1 MGPYAEHAD
10 RLLERGYA
18 PLPIMPGSKRPG
30 YYVAGMWI
38 GLANWQ
44 RRFNSGPPSDTER
57 RRWGANGAGLG
68 VLGGYRGLVAI
79 DLDTEDPALV
89 NAILAVVPPSAI
101 RKRGARGE
109 TRFFHGPGIKSQSFD
124 IDGRRVVDLIAAGR
138 QTVLPPSIHPGTGK
152 PYQWTGVESLE
163 DLEPEDLPK
172 LPVDIA
178 ERISA
183 ALEPFGWRP
192 EPAPRSSANGDAETP
207 FRGLNETALAQ
218 LDAWVPALNLCRCRQ
233 ARGGYEAVP
242 AWRPSTTGR
251 PIDKRHLNLKI
262 SPRGIRDFGA
272 DQGYTPLDLVMAADG
287 CDLDTAFKFLAERLG
302 WNNGADVSGL
312 APAPE
317 STSNA
322 KSKTRIEAETASPA
336 EAVAPESDND
346 LERYTVVPGLLGKT
360 TEWITATARRPDR
373 VMALG
378 AAISVVGTL
387 IGRRVAGPTRSATHL
402 NIVPLAPSGT
412 GKQHPMNAARLL
424 MRAAKAESHI
434 TGPTRFFSLSAIERH
449 LVAQPLSL
457 CLLDEIGA
465 FLANVTSGRAS
476 SHEAGISQILR
487 TLWGASFATIETTHR
502 ATEAGR
508 IVRCPA
514 LSIFGT
520 STPAE
525 FHAALQGENV
535 ANGFLNRF
543 LVLSCGG
550 RVADTDPV
558 LDPATV
564 PSSLAEALAELYVWS
579 GPESLLS
586 IGDPVADY
594 APDILPWSSAGAREC
609 YREFGYAVE
618 QHTEADPHMADFMAR
633 CAETAIRLA
642 TIRAA
647 SRWGHG
653 ARIDVCDMEWGA
665 GIAWT
670 ATQALGANLREF
682 MPENERSR
690 IAGRIADFI
699 RRKGPVKV
707 RNIQQF
713 LKGRIRSPEIRD
725 MLAQLVEAG
734 EVENTPEGY
743 KSAG

>member
-1 MGPYAEHAD
+1 
-10 RLLERGYA
+10 
-18 PLPIMPGSKRPG
+18 
-30 YYVAGMWI
+30 
-38 GLANWQ
+38 
-44 RRFNSGPPSDTER
+44 
-57 RRWGANGAGLG
+57 
-68 VLGGYRGLVAI
+68 
-79 DLDTEDPALV
+79 
-89 NAILAVVPPSAI
+89 
-101 RKRGARGE
+101 
-109 TRFFHGPGIKSQSFD
+109 
-124 IDGRRVVDLIAAGR
+124 
-138 QTVLPPSIHPGTGK
+138 
-152 PYQWTGVESLE
+152 
-163 DLEPEDLPK
+163 
-172 LPVDIA
+172 
-178 ERISA
+178 
-183 ALEPFGWRP
+183 
-192 EPAPRSSANGDAETP
+192 
-207 FRGLNETALAQ
+207 
-218 LDAWVPALNLCRCRQ
+218 
-233 ARGGYEAVP
+233 
-242 AWRPSTTGR
+242 
-251 PIDKRHLNLKI
+251 
-262 SPRGIRDFGA
+262 
-272 DQGYTPLDLVMAADG
+272 MAADG

-302 WNNGADVSGL
+302 WNDGADVSGL

-317 STSNA
+317 HAPDA
-322 KSKTRIEAETASPA
+322 KPQTRVETEPPSPA
-336 EAVAPESDND
+336 EAAVVPEPDND
-346 LERYTVVPGLLGKT
+346 LERYATVPGALGEI

-402 NIVPLAPSGT
+402 NIVPIAPSGA

-487 TLWGASFATIETTHR
+487 TLWGASFATVETTHR

-525 FHAALQGENV
+525 FHAALQGESV
-535 ANGFLNRF
+535 TNGFLNRF
-543 LVLSCGG
+543 LVLSCGMR

-564 PSSLAEALAELYVWS
+564 PSSLADALAQLYLWS

-594 APDILPWSSAGAREC
+594 TPDILPWSNVGARDC
-609 YREFGYAVE
+609 YGEFAHAVE
-618 QHTEADPHMADFMAR
+618 QHAEADPEMADFMAR

-647 SRWGHG
+647 GRWGHG
-653 ARIDVCDMEWGA
+653 ARIDVSDMEWGA

-670 ATQALGANLREF
+670 TTQALGANLREF

-690 IAGRIADFI
+690 LTARIANFI
-699 RRKGPVKV
+699 RHNGPVKV

-713 LKGRIRSPEIRD
+713 LRGRMRSPEIRD
-725 MLAQLVEAG
+725 VLAQLVEAG

-743 KSAG
+743 KAAA